1 MQASKCPLSFWAVVG
16 VALLWNLFGLFSFYS
31 HFTATPA
38 VIASWPEAQQQ
49 VAAATPRWSY
59 VAFAIATIGGVLGS
73 LGLLLRKRWALPL
86 LLLPLLGIVVQFGA
100 VYALT
105 PDWALSGIGGAMLPL
120 CIGLFALFLWWYAR
134 RAATRGWLR

>member
-1 MQASKCPLSFWAVVG
+1 M
-16 VALLWNLFGLFSFYS
+16 
-31 HFTATPA
+31 
-38 VIASWPEAQQQ
+38 
-49 VAAATPRWSY
+49 
-59 VAFAIATIGGVLGS
+59 AFAIATIGGVLGS